1 MGEFVQPGPGVAGAS
16 ASEFLD
22 ARISE
27 PDPGTVLLTV
37 RGEIDTLT
45 APMFTT
51 ATDDLLAASGDT
63 LVIDLTDVRFLAS
76 SGLAVLISA
85 AHRADDRGVR
95 LRLVVPTR
103 AVRRPIE
110 ITGTGPLFDLHPDLA
125 SATGGRD

>member
-1 MGEFVQPGPGVAGAS
+1 MGESVQPGPGMAGVS

-22 ARISE
+22 TVISE
-27 PDPGTVLLTV
+27 PSPGTALLTV

-45 APMFTT
+45 APTFT
-51 ATDDLLAASGDT
+51 AAADELLATPADT

-85 AHRADDRGVR
+85 AHRAEERAVR

>member
-1 MGEFVQPGPGVAGAS
+1 MGETVQPGPGAAGTY

-22 ARISE
+22 TAISR
-27 PDPGTVLLTV
+27 PDPATVLLSV

-45 APMFTT
+45 APAFTE
-51 ATDDLLAASGDT
+51 ATDDLLAAPGDT
-63 LVIDLTDVRFLAS
+63 LVIDLSEVRFLAS

-85 AHRADDRGVR
+85 AQRADARGLR

-110 ITGTGPLFDLHPDLA
+110 ITGTGQLFDLHTDVA
-125 SATGGRD
+125 AATGGRD